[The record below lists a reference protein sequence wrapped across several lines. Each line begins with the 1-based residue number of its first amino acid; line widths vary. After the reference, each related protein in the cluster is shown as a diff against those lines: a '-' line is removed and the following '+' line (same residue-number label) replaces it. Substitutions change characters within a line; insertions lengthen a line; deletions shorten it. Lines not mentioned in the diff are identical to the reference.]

1 MVEYSVI
8 SDTTGSPSNLNN
20 DERKTTTSDAPLSKS
35 DVLVD
40 SRSDT
45 TTRPSKRP
53 RETSSE
59 NDERVKEQHAIP
71 LASQSDII
79 RASKRPRTI
88 SSKSD
93 EGVQEQQSIPVD
105 YASERRRVNP
115 ESLALRLG
123 SVLVRDLD
131 ALVPPGSREIP
142 SFELRKVV
150 QQRHNIDR
158 RHVYDY
164 YHSKGLRV
172 MKEGSATTSKHT
184 VQATMSSQVS
194 RQTGVSSPL

>member
-1 MVEYSVI
+1 MVECPI
-8 SDTTGSPSNLNN
+8 PSDTLESPSNVNN
-20 DERKTTTSDAPLSKS
+20 RERTSTASDAPLSKS

-40 SRSDT
+40 SQS
-45 TTRPSKRP
+45 TTRASKRP
-53 RETSSE
+53 RTISSE
-59 NDERVKEQHAIP
+59 HDERIEEQHAIP
-71 LASQSDII
+71 LASQSDTI

-88 SSKSD
+88 SSKPD
-93 EGVQEQQSIPVD
+93 DGVQEQQLISSD
-105 YASERRRVNP
+105 YAFERRRVNP

-150 QQRHNIDR
+150 QERHNIDR

-172 MKEGSATTSKHT
+172 MKEGSGIASKHT
-184 VQATMSSQVS
+184 LQAAMSSQVS
-194 RQTGVSSPL
+194 RQAGVSSPL